1 MRFTSTGLAVSHPE
15 APLSA
20 LEFVD
25 AVLRGIGQV
34 MLRNNS
40 YAGAL
45 FLLGIAWNAPLLAW
59 AAVLGTAVSTA
70 TALLLQADRAMVRD
84 GMYGFN
90 GALAAIALLVFL
102 KPSPLAWGCVVFA
115 AAGSTIA
122 MAALVQL
129 LKVWSTPALTAPFVW
144 ISWCFFLATAR
155 LGRLEPTGLLPAAN
169 LPKAAAVE
177 GIVTSAT
184 VLDGL
189 FHGVAQVFFQESVV
203 TGAIFL
209 IALFVSSRIV
219 GAAAVAGSLAGL
231 LVAWGM
237 GAPETGIRAG
247 LFGFNSVL
255 VAIALGGVFFQPGRA
270 SAVYALLAAAVTPL
284 VAAAISAAVQPF
296 GLPGLTMPFVLVTWL
311 FLWAGGAFPVLSTAE
326 GAEN

>member
-189 FHGVAQVFFQESVV
+189 FHGVSQVFFQESVV
-203 TGAIFL
+203 TGVLFL
-209 IALFVSSRIV
+209 IGLFVSSR
-219 GAAAVAGSLAGL
+219 VAGARGGWLARRAAGG
-231 LVAWGM
+231 VGHGSA
-237 GAPETGIRAG
+237 ETGIRAG

-270 SAVYALLAAAVTPL
+270 SAVYALLAAAVTPV
-284 VAAAISAAVQPF
+284 VAAAISRPYSPSGYPA
-296 GLPGLTMPFVLVTWL
+296 
-311 FLWAGGAFPVLSTAE
+311 
-326 GAEN
+326 